1 MSAPQ
6 KDFWD
11 VHIPSNPFRIEYPQ
25 LGNQIIN
32 LEGLVRM
39 SFSTICISYILI
51 SSLAMDLVEEFL
63 ELGHRV
69 PLLQLAVMH
78 YRQMLY
84 AWFLFFSQVS
94 VTTLMSMLGVIKK
107 RFPRRLLPWLSWNPI
122 NTWFSFCVIQWK
134 YPTYHMIDSADLL

>member
-69 PLLQLAVMH
+69 PLLKLAVMH

-84 AWFLFFSQVS
+84 A
-94 VTTLMSMLGVIKK
+94 
-107 RFPRRLLPWLSWNPI
+107 
-122 NTWFSFCVIQWK
+122 
-134 YPTYHMIDSADLL
+134 